1 MILMA
6 ALVLHNKILA
16 LILVKKIQICLS
28 LHYNHDNSYLLVSG
42 KEIFEFKVDNK
53 NKK

>member
-1 MILMA
+1 MTG
-6 ALVLHNKILA
+6 LVLHNKILI
-16 LILVKKIQICLS
+16 LILVKKIQICSS

-42 KEIFEFKVDNK
+42 KGIFEFKVDNK